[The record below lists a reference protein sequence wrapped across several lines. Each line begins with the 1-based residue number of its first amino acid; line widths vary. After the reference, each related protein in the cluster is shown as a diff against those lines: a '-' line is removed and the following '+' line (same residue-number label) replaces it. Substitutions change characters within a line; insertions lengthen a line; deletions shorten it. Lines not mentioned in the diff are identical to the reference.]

1 MKKTDIALLFVVLS
15 YLWLVATVVI
25 GAQFY
30 PGYSHISH
38 FMSVLGATG
47 APHGSAVNFWGFL
60 AVELLLLSSFIIC
73 FTDLMQS
80 RAERVALVVFAGYP
94 LFIGLAAFFPCDF
107 ECRMDDPSQSQLIH
121 SAAGLFAYFWAV
133 VGLCLLA
140 RAQKGQSYWFVPGLI
155 LFALFLSLTL
165 ETALSGLLQRVLETG
180 AYLWFVLIL
189 LQKRQRVGGAL
200 ASR

>member
-1 MKKTDIALLFVVLS
+1 MRKADIALLFVAMS
-15 YLWLVATVVI
+15 YLWLVATVAI

-47 APHGSAVNFWGFL
+47 APHGPTVNFWGFL
-60 AVELLLLSSFIIC
+60 AVELLLLPSFIIC
-73 FTDLMQS
+73 FIDLMRS

-94 LFIGLAAFFPCDF
+94 LFIGLAALFPCDF
-107 ECRMDDPSQSQLIH
+107 ECRMADPSQSQLIH
-121 SAAGLFAYFWAV
+121 SAAGLFAYFCAV

-140 RAQKGQSYWFVPGLI
+140 RAQEGWSYWFVPGLV
-155 LFALFLSLTL
+155 LFALFLSLML
-165 ETALSGLLQRVLETG
+165 ETSLSGLLQRVLETG

-189 LQKRQRVGGAL
+189 LQKRQKVGSVL